1 MTTIYRNRIDAG
13 QQLASAV
20 ITRLGPHPA
29 KAIVLALPR
38 GGAPV
43 AAEVARRIGVALDL
57 LIVRKLGMHFDPE
70 FAFGAIGPGGA
81 CYLNPDVLER
91 HAISDE
97 QINQVRESEAAE
109 LARREHLYRG
119 NREFPNLNGK
129 TVIVVDDG
137 IATGASIKAALLAL
151 KSLKPGR
158 VVLAVPVAPKESV
171 PEFTQLVDEFIC
183 PLTPEHLGSVG
194 EHYAEFGQVTDQ
206 EVINFIALSL

>member
-1 MTTIYRNRIDAG
+1 MTVYLNRTDAG
-13 QQLASAV
+13 QQLAQEVAA
-20 ITRLGPHPA
+20 RLGERPDN
-29 KAIVLALPR
+29 AIVLALPR
-38 GGAPV
+38 GGVPV
-43 AAEVARRIGVALDL
+43 GVEVAKRIGAEFDV
-57 LIVRKLGMHFDPE
+57 LITRKLGMPFDPE

-97 QINQVRESEAAE
+97 QINQVRESETAE
-109 LARREHLYRG
+109 LSRREHLYRG
-119 NREFPNLNGK
+119 NREFPTLNGK

-194 EHYAEFGQVTDQ
+194 EHYAEFGQVTDA
-206 EVINFIALSL
+206 EVLNLSNRG